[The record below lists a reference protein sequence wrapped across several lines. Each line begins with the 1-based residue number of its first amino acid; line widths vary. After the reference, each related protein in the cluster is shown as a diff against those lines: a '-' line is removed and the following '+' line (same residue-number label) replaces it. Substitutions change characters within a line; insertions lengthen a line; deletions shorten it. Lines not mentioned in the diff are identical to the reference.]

1 MLWRIV
7 ISTQGTQDTQ
17 DVKIDFEEDDES
29 VESFGKPA
37 IGRQAS
43 QPAMR
48 VSEIDDSAI
57 ENRRSST
64 GDLAPTDSPS
74 SSSWQPSK
82 SIMSALRDQ
91 IAKGAKSGATAVTT
105 GAKSM
110 KSAAASANSK
120 IQALPEVVNALN

>member
-43 QPAMR
+43 QPAMP

-57 ENRRSST
+57 ANRRSST
-64 GDLAPTDSPS
+64 GDLAPTGSPS

-110 KSAAASANSK
+110 KSK